1 MCLWFL
7 GIGNMGVVYM
17 VVLFCLRVVFSNV
30 GVVGFADCC
39 WFSVWLPVLFAIVC
53 RLWLL
58 GFG

>member
-1 MCLWFL
+1 MTWV
-7 GIGNMGVVYM
+7 VVYM
-17 VVLFCLRVVFSNV
+17 VVLLCLRVVFSNV

-39 WFSVWLPVLFAIVC
+39 WFSVWLCVLFAIVC